1 MWAGSAEERHALA
14 NSLLVE
20 SVPATRTHT
29 TTTAQSIHPFGRLS
43 SFGPRA
49 AGRRRYTNTFD
60 YWYGHGATASTHGGL
75 LTDVDAMLTMTQ
87 LNYSVPGSWND
98 ADMLQIWS
106 ATQPSFLLWGTV
118 HPLTFSC

>member
-1 MWAGSAEERHALA
+1 MRAGSADERHALA

-20 SVPATRTHT
+20 
-29 TTTAQSIHPFGRLS
+29 
-43 SFGPRA
+43 
-49 AGRRRYTNTFD
+49 YTNTFD
-60 YWYGHGATASTHGGL
+60 YWYGHGPTASTHGGL

-118 HPLTFSC
+118 HAPSPRADRCCRLPLPSACLARAGLRIRKAA

>member
-1 MWAGSAEERHALA
+1 MIDARAQHLADVRAGSADERHALA

-20 SVPATRTHT
+20 
-29 TTTAQSIHPFGRLS
+29 
-43 SFGPRA
+43 
-49 AGRRRYTNTFD
+49 YTNTFD
-60 YWYGHGATASTHGGL
+60 YWYGHGPTASTHGGL

-106 ATQPSFLLWGTV
+106 ATQPSFLLWDTV
-118 HPLTFSC
+118 HAPPSRADCCCRLPLPPACLARA